1 MFDDVDESLRSLLI
15 ADVPLDPSE
24 VEISFDRPTR
34 EWSGRLSG
42 PTLNLFLFDIRERMD
57 FRDDSWRTSRTA
69 AGVVT
74 RERGPRRVDLSY
86 SVTAWTREPEDEHRI
101 LGRVLASLYRN
112 MRLPEEHYKGALEGF
127 ESSIPLR
134 AMPPDHLQKST
145 DFWGVMD
152 NELRANLTWVVTA
165 PLDVFAPYSGPMVR
179 TRTLRFGRLAADG
192 EEEEEDL
199 QSREFHHAG
208 GIVHTEGDPDA
219 GLEGV
224 RLSVQE
230 TGATALSDSD
240 GKYSFSR
247 LAEGEYTV
255 LVEPTEGKPFTAPL
269 QVPSANYD
277 IGIAGDTTN
286 DATKDA
292 SKARGSSRR
301 RKN

>member
-1 MFDDVDESLRSLLI
+1 MFDDVDESLRSLLLQ
-15 ADVPLDPSE
+15 DVPLDPAE

-34 EWSGRLSG
+34 EWSGRLAG

-69 AGVVT
+69 GGVVT

-112 MRLPEEHYKGALEGF
+112 MRLPEEHHKGALEGF

-165 PLDVFAPYSGPMVR
+165 PLDVFAPHSGPMVR
-179 TRTLRFGRLAADG
+179 TRTLRVGRLANTETEAAD
-192 EEEEEDL
+192 EAEL
-199 QSREFHHAG
+199 LSREMHHVG
-208 GIVHTEGDPDA
+208 GIVHRGEDESEGVAGARLSIEGTGVVAVSDEHGKFSFSPLAAGSYDVRVEPPEGDPFA
-219 GLEGV
+219 
-224 RLSVQE
+224 
-230 TGATALSDSD
+230 
-240 GKYSFSR
+240 K
-247 LAEGEYTV
+247 
-255 LVEPTEGKPFTAPL
+255 KL
-269 QVPSANYD
+269 QVPSDGYD
-277 IGIAGDTTN
+277 VALPEGAGP
-286 DATKDA
+286 
-292 SKARGSSRR
+292 SSPGRGSSPRHR
-301 RKN
+301 PKK

>member
-1 MFDDVDESLRSLLI
+1 MFDDVDESLRSLLT

-34 EWSGRLSG
+34 EWSGRLAG

-57 FRDDSWRTSRTA
+57 FRDDAWRTSRTA

-165 PLDVFAPYSGPMVR
+165 PLDVFAPHSGPMVR
-179 TRTLRFGRLAADG
+179 TRTLRFGRLATDA
-192 EEEEEDL
+192 EEAEEDL
-199 QSREFHHAG
+199 RSREFHHVG
-208 GIVHTEGDPDA
+208 GIVHAEGDPNA

-224 RLSVQE
+224 HFSVQG
-230 TGATALSDSD
+230 TGATAVSDVD
-240 GKYSFSR
+240 GKFSFSP
-247 LAEGEYTV
+247 LAEGDYTV
-255 LVEPTEGKPFTAPL
+255 LVEPPDGEAFTGQL
-269 QVPSANYD
+269 QVPSADYD
-277 IGIAGDTTN
+277 IGIAGETGDV
-286 DATKDA
+286 ATKEPG
-292 SKARGSSRR
+292 KARGSSRR